1 MSARLVQFAG
11 GHWAAFTELHRVHTV
26 THLVGVERSRDD
38 EIRETVASELVPGDL
53 VLLLRGTDRD
63 ALREAVDAVAP
74 SGTRDIAAVWQRALQ
89 RYASSRTTD
98 ELVRRLATA
107 GCRRTRGTVERWL
120 VDDSMIGPRGADDVR
135 AILSVTRDDELSA
148 ALATC
153 LTAVSTLRGL
163 HVKMAGVLAA
173 RVRERARQW
182 LDAGAVP
189 DELVEIEHRLVLATV
204 ESLDEQL
211 LDVPRALANRLQ
223 SDRPISS

>member
-1 MSARLVQFAG
+1 
-11 GHWAAFTELHRVHTV
+11 V
-26 THLVGVERSRDD
+26 THLVGAGGRGDE
-38 EIRETVASELVPGDL
+38 EIRETVVSELVAGDL

-63 ALREAVDAVAP
+63 ALREAVDAAAP
-74 SGTRDIAAVWQRALQ
+74 DGTRDVAATWQRALQ

-98 ELVRRLATA
+98 ELAHRLATA
-107 GCRRTRGTVERWL
+107 GCHRTPSTIERWL

-148 ALATC
+148 AIAPC
-153 LTAVSTLRGL
+153 LTAISTLRGL

-189 DELVEIEHRLVLATV
+189 DELVEVEDRLVLATV
-204 ESLDEQL
+204 ESIDQQPV
-211 LDVPRALANRLQ
+211 DVPRGLANRLQ
-223 SDRPISS
+223 SDRPPSS